1 MLATLG
7 ACGYRAYS
15 GNFPRVAHRCQPSRP
30 EWVLDARPSLT
41 SRLLRAG
48 AFQPRRDEAKG
59 KTMPQRVTI
68 TGGLFH
74 PQVPDGAID
83 VTRQSRSPVGRRFA
97 NHGRP
102 SKLKCAG
109 HWQPR
114 PQGPMSI
121 HGHYGGHGRVDLASG
136 ACAPFEGDLA
146 LSYCWGASSGAVE
159 ERFVGRLC
167 ATCRQVGEGVAPP
180 GRGAVGRRGG
190 PGRSRP
196 GPPWSADLMGR

>member
-1 MLATLG
+1 MTRLAIDLIAVTPMALFSFSV
-7 ACGYRAYS
+7 ANAGYAGRLWVQGLLS

-30 EWVLDARPSLT
+30 ERVLDARPSLT

-48 AFQPRRDEAKG
+48 AFQPRPDEAKG

-68 TGGLFH
+68 IGDLFH
-74 PQVPDGAID
+74 PQVPDGTID

-102 SKLKCAG
+102 SKLTCAG
-109 HWQPR
+109 HRQPR

-136 ACAPFEGDLA
+136 C
-146 LSYCWGASSGAVE
+146 
-159 ERFVGRLC
+159 LC
-167 ATCRQVGEGVAPP
+167 SF
-180 GRGAVGRRGG
+180 RG
-190 PGRSRP
+190 RP
-196 GPPWSADLMGR
+196 GIVVLLGSVV